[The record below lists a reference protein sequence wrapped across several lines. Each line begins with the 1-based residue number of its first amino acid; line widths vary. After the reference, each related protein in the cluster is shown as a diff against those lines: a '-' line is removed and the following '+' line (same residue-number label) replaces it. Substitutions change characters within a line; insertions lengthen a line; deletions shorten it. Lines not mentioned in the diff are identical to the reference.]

1 MNWKIAFYL
10 ICGVVLLYLTLPIFI
25 VIPMSFSSADYLQF
39 PPPGFS
45 LKWYRSFFNDYHWL
59 LAAERSFKVAIIT
72 TILATFLGI
81 LSSLSFMRGNLK
93 KKDFINF
100 LLLSPMIFPVIVISI
115 AIYGFYA
122 KLGIIGTVFG
132 LVIGHTIMA
141 VPFVFVTVSAALTNY
156 NMEIEYASLSL
167 GANRLKTFLKI
178 TLPII
183 RPGVLSG
190 ALFAFIIS
198 FDEVVVSMFISGWRY
213 TLPVK
218 MWMDVRSEINPTIT
232 AVSSLLICL
241 SVIILG
247 STNLLMRK
255 K

>member
-1 MNWKIAFYL
+1 M
-10 ICGVVLLYLTLPIFI
+10 CGVVLLYLTLPIFI

-45 LKWYRSFFNDYHWL
+45 LKWYRSLFGDYHWL

-72 TILATFLGI
+72 TILSTFLGI
-81 LSSLSFMRGNLK
+81 LSSLSFIRGNFK
-93 KKDFINF
+93 GKNYINF
-100 LLLSPMIFPVIVISI
+100 LLLSPMIFPVIIIAI

-122 KLGIIGTVFG
+122 NLGIVGTVFG
-132 LVIGHTIMA
+132 LVIAHTVMA
-141 VPFVFVTVSAALTNY
+141 FPFVFVTVSAALTNY

-183 RPGVLSG
+183 RPGVMSG

-218 MWMDVRSEINPTIT
+218 MWMDVRTEINPTIT

-241 SVIILG
+241 SIVVLG
-247 STNLLMRK
+247 TTTLLLK
-255 K
+255 KK